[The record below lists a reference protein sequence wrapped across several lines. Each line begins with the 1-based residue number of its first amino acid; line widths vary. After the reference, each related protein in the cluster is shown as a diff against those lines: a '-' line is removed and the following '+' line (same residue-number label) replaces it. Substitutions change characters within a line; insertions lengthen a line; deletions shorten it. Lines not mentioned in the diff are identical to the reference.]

1 MLSELPR
8 ANRSV
13 RRTWI
18 DDFVE
23 GHGGLLV
30 KTRDFEG
37 PKCIRDSVTCMMMP
51 ATSLP
56 LKALLAMPT
65 ALRPILLGAFAPTSS
80 RPRWSQNRCFSAST
94 FRYAAAKYPK
104 VAALLIPEFRTSAIT
119 EITPDDLFK
128 TSSLASAPGQPL
140 EDELTKL
147 YIRNPAAFVY
157 AESDFY
163 KLRKNTRVPEV
174 CILGRSNVGKSS
186 FVNAL
191 ANRSSNGLAH
201 VSTKAGK
208 TRSINTYGFGPAP
221 TIKELQDQGSKRKD
235 EDIPTHT
242 FHLVDMPGYG
252 HASLKEWGKNIALY
266 LKKRNFVKGAI
277 VLIDAEVGPKDSDF
291 HLLQLLSEAQLKTA
305 IVMTKADKVRKGLE
319 GLRETCT
326 KVWDGIRAI
335 EAQSTDGNWVWEK
348 DVYVTAV
355 GAKDSAVARS
365 TLTTARLA
373 VARLAGLI
381 KDDRLNV
388 ERNKRWSGKMI
399 SFDDLQYA
407 SGKSSISETKLGAVK
422 SSGTGQDTPS
432 SSGTAPDVSKGN
444 SAFAELEQATK
455 AQHSSP
461 IITRPRPRLRSRRGR
476 TPVRA
481 FHSTPIRNNERMS
494 DKPTP
499 DELKLII
506 DDFLKT
512 LKADTPRDKLRRL
525 WQEREECPTFFKASP
540 RKIRD
545 RQVWRLQQRF
555 PEQTSRTRAVY
566 NKRLQIEERRHWS
579 ASNWD
584 NETKAALKNEWPV
597 IEETSIHN
605 NVNGAIDVT
614 EFEAMF
620 NASGGLAGRQG
631 PAKKN

>member
-1 MLSELPR
+1 M
-8 ANRSV
+8 
-13 RRTWI
+13 
-18 DDFVE
+18 
-23 GHGGLLV
+23 
-30 KTRDFEG
+30 
-37 PKCIRDSVTCMMMP
+37 
-51 ATSLP
+51 
-56 LKALLAMPT
+56 
-65 ALRPILLGAFAPTSS
+65 GAFAPASS
-80 RPRWSQNRCFSAST
+80 RSRWSQNRCFSASAL
-94 FRYAAAKYPK
+94 RYAAAKYPK

-128 TSSLASAPGQPL
+128 SSSLASAPGQPL

-147 YIRNPAAFVY
+147 YTRNPAAFVY

-186 FVNAL
+186 FLNAL

-201 VSTKAGK
+201 VSSKAGK

-221 TIKELQDQGSKRKD
+221 TIKQLQDQGSERKD

-291 HLLQLLSEAQLKTA
+291 HLLQLLSDAQLKTA

-373 VARLAGLI
+373 VARLAGLV
-381 KDDRLNV
+381 KDERLNV

-407 SGKSSISETKLGAVK
+407 S
-422 SSGTGQDTPS
+422 
-432 SSGTAPDVSKGN
+432 
-444 SAFAELEQATK
+444 
-455 AQHSSP
+455 
-461 IITRPRPRLRSRRGR
+461 
-476 TPVRA
+476 
-481 FHSTPIRNNERMS
+481 
-494 DKPTP
+494 
-499 DELKLII
+499 
-506 DDFLKT
+506 
-512 LKADTPRDKLRRL
+512 
-525 WQEREECPTFFKASP
+525 
-540 RKIRD
+540 
-545 RQVWRLQQRF
+545 
-555 PEQTSRTRAVY
+555 
-566 NKRLQIEERRHWS
+566 
-579 ASNWD
+579 
-584 NETKAALKNEWPV
+584 
-597 IEETSIHN
+597 
-605 NVNGAIDVT
+605 
-614 EFEAMF
+614 
-620 NASGGLAGRQG
+620 
-631 PAKKN
+631 

>member
-1 MLSELPR
+1 MS
-8 ANRSV
+8 
-13 RRTWI
+13 
-18 DDFVE
+18 
-23 GHGGLLV
+23 
-30 KTRDFEG
+30 
-37 PKCIRDSVTCMMMP
+37 

-56 LKALLAMPT
+56 LKALLAMPP
-65 ALRPILLGAFAPTSS
+65 ALRPIVLGAFAPASS
-80 RPRWSQNRCFSAST
+80 RSRWSQHRRFSASALK
-94 FRYAAAKYPK
+94 YAAAKYPK

-128 TSSLASAPGQPL
+128 TSSLTSAPGQPL

-147 YIRNPAAFVY
+147 YTKNPAAFVY

-191 ANRSSNGLAH
+191 ANRPNNGLAH
-201 VSTKAGK
+201 VSSKAGK

-221 TIKELQDQGSKRKD
+221 TIKELQDQGSERKD

-252 HASLKEWGKNIALY
+252 HASLKEWGKNISLY

-335 EAQSTDGNWVWEK
+335 EAQSTDGNWAWEK

-355 GAKDSAVARS
+355 GAKDSEVARS

-373 VARLAGLI
+373 VARLAGLV
-381 KDDRLNV
+381 KDERLDV
-388 ERNKRWSGKMI
+388 DRNKRWSGKMI
-399 SFDDLQYA
+399 SFDDLQYVP
-407 SGKSSISETKLGAVK
+407 GKSIASETNVSASKPSVP
-422 SSGTGQDTPS
+422 TQDALPS
-432 SSGTAPDVSKGN
+432 PSTAPGVSKDN
-444 SAFAELEQATK
+444 SAFAELEQATE

-461 IITRPRPRLRSRRGR
+461 IITRSRPRLWSRRGR
-476 TPVRA
+476 THVRA
-481 FHSTPIRNNERMS
+481 FHSTPIRSNERLS

-499 DELKLII
+499 EELKLII
-506 DDFLKT
+506 DNFVKT

-525 WQEREECPTFFKASP
+525 WQERMERPTYFKASP
-540 RKIRD
+540 KTIKD

-555 PEQTSRTRAVY
+555 PEKTSRTRAVY
-566 NKRLQIEERRHWS
+566 DKRLQIEEWRRRPV
-579 ASNWD
+579 SNRD
-584 NETKAALKNEWPV
+584 AETKAALGGEWPV
-597 IEETSIHN
+597 IDDTRSQE

-614 EFEAMF
+614 EFEDMF
-620 NASGGLAGRQG
+620 NTSNGLVDRQG
-631 PAKKN
+631 PAKKR